1 MDDRPETFASGVIA
15 TRTAASSVTLY
26 DFAPIQESF
35 ADALLKGLSQPDRSI
50 PARFL
55 YDEAGSHLF
64 DRICELPEYYPTRTE
79 LSILRDRATEIA
91 AVIGKCAALVEFGAG
106 SSQKAR
112 LVLDALD
119 QPVAYVPIDISRQH
133 LIQLAEEIAADHPAL
148 QIAAVCADYTQPL
161 ELPEF
166 SNRARRVG
174 FFPGSTIGN
183 LPREEA
189 RAFLAAWA
197 PQLSEDGAMIVGVDL
212 KKSVDIVLP
221 AYDDSQGVTA
231 AFSLNV
237 LARANREAAADF
249 DLSAFRHHVAY
260 DPASGRVAIHLESLR
275 DQDVTVAGQ
284 RFHFRAGEKIHVED
298 SNKYTI
304 EGFQALAREAG
315 YTPEAVWTDPKGLFS
330 VHALRVA

>member
-1 MDDRPETFASGVIA
+1 MNDLSGTFSMPAPAPLAPG
-15 TRTAASSVTLY
+15 VTLH

-35 ADALLKGLSQPDRSI
+35 AEALVKGLSQPSKAI

-55 YDEAGSHLF
+55 YDEHGSRLF

-79 LSILRDRATEIA
+79 LSILRDRAAEIA
-91 AVIGKCAALVEFGAG
+91 TVIGPHAALVEFGAG

-119 QPVAYVPIDISRQH
+119 VPVAYVPIDVSRAH
-133 LIQLAEEIAADHPAL
+133 LIQLAEEIAADHSGL
-148 QIAAVCADYTQPL
+148 EVAAVCADYTQPL

-166 SNRARRVG
+166 TLRARRVG

-189 RAFLAAWA
+189 RAFLSAWA
-197 PQLSEDGAMIVGVDL
+197 GQLSGDGVMIVGVDL
-212 KKSVDIVLP
+212 KKPTEIVLP
-221 AYDDSQGVTA
+221 AYDDAQGVTA

-249 DLSAFRHHVAY
+249 DLASFRHHVTY
-260 DPASGRVAIHLESLR
+260 DPASGQVAIHLQSLR
-275 DQDVTVAGQ
+275 DQQASVAGRTF
-284 RFHFRAGEKIHVED
+284 RFAKGELVHVED
-298 SNKYTI
+298 SNKYAV
-304 EGFQALAREAG
+304 EEFQALAREAG
-315 YTPEAVWTDPKGLFS
+315 YTPEAVWIDPKGLFS
-330 VHALRVA
+330 VHALRVG